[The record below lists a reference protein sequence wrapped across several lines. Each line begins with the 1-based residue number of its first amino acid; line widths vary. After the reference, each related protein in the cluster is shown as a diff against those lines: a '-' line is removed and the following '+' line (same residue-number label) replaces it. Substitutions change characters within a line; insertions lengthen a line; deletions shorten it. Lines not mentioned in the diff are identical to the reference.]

1 MKIDQQNVAGAGAS
15 QSLSQGVSQGVSQSA
30 ALNSAAGQ
38 YRSASLGSGGD
49 QAELSGLS
57 QAIQTFQSDRSAR
70 VGQLTALVRSGK
82 YDASPALIS
91 SGIVSEALSAGS
103 QQAGALQ

>member
-1 MKIDQQNVAGAGAS
+1 MKIDQQNIAGTGAS
-15 QSLSQGVSQGVSQSA
+15 QSVVSSSTTGS
-30 ALNSAAGQ
+30 
-38 YRSASLGSGGD
+38 YRSASLGGGGD

-70 VGQLTALVRSGK
+70 VGQLAALVRSGK

-91 SGIVSEALSAGS
+91 SGIVSEALSTSS
-103 QQAGALQ
+103 QQAGAVS